1 MYKRRW
7 TKAILR
13 TIETMQ
19 WSSST
24 DGQKLTTR
32 VCAEQNSTGRKR
44 NPQSRLQRV
53 LGCGRGRFIT
63 RRAAAAICTCRT
75 PWPLAPG
82 PPARR
87 SSRLWRR
94 TPRCSRSP
102 RPSPW
107 TAPGPWRTASLLPC
121 IFPAFAATHLTKE
134 PCTQWG
140 TSQVTD
146 LRNSLPMLCVCLP
159 VQVTEAWNWNSS
171 RGW

>member
-1 MYKRRW
+1 LSLLKPYSIRRVQHDKSQKNNEIQHNRQPPSGFCFSK
-7 TKAILR
+7 TTIYIQTQINRSHYQNNRNHSVKFNRR
-13 TIETMQ
+13 T
-19 WSSST
+19 
-24 DGQKLTTR
+24 KLTTR
-32 VCAEQNSTGRKR
+32 VAPSKTFYQQKR
-44 NPQSRLQRV
+44 NPPSHLQSFSE
-53 LGCGRGRFIT
+53 GCFT

-82 PPARR
+82 PPARH

-134 PCTQWG
+134 PCTQ
-140 TSQVTD
+140 
-146 LRNSLPMLCVCLP
+146 
-159 VQVTEAWNWNSS
+159 
-171 RGW
+171 